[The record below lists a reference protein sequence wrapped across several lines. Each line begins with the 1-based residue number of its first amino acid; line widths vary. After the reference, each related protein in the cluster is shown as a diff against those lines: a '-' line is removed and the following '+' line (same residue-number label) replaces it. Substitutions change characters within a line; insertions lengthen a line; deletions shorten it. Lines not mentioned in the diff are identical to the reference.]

1 MPRFFRFLAACAG
14 LLITLPHAFAQPAPQ
29 VVASRDQPASIEG
42 LWCGIGLLHDYSIQV
57 HQKYRE
63 FEAMLHRRDRSR
75 PVTGRIEG
83 DRIVTDPQKN
93 IVLELRA
100 IGDEL
105 RITNGTG
112 QFALARGQGFFRAP
126 GASCG
131 A

>member
-1 MPRFFRFLAACAG
+1 MSRFSRFLTAFAS
-14 LLITLPHAFAQPAPQ
+14 LLMTLPHAFAQQAPQ
-29 VVASRDQPASIEG
+29 VAVRDQPAQVDG

-57 HQKYRE
+57 HQQYQE

-83 DRIVTDPQKN
+83 DRIITDPQKN

-100 IGDEL
+100 IGNEL

-112 QFALARGQGFFRAP
+112 QFALARGLGFARAL
-126 GASCG
+126 GGSCG